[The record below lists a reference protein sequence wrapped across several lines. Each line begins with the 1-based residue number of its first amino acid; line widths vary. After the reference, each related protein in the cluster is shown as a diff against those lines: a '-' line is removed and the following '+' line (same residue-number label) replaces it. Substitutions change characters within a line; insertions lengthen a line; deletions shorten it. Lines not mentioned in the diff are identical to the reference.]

1 MLFRS
6 GSLGQG
12 LSFATGLATCG
23 KEDGYDVYVLLG
35 DGELQEGQIW
45 EAVIATPRF
54 KLNNLFVIVDC
65 NDLQL
70 EGKTLSTGNADKM
83 AKIWKEFG
91 WNTKVIE
98 DGHDIKEL
106 IDCFKNKVDNGCP
119 NVFFAKTIKGHGI
132 PYMENNSN
140 YHGVNL
146 NDEEI
151 NKAINNLK

>member
-1 MLFRS
+1 M
-6 GSLGQG
+6 
-12 LSFATGLATCG
+12 
-23 KEDGYDVYVLLG
+23 
-35 DGELQEGQIW
+35 
-45 EAVIATPRF
+45 
-54 KLNNLFVIVDC
+54 
-65 NDLQL
+65 QL